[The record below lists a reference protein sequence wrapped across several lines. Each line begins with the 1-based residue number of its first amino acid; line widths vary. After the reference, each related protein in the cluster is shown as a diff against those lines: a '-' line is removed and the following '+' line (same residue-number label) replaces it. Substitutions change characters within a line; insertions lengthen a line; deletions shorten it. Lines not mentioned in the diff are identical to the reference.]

1 MDNKV
6 FVELL
11 KKSSLNKKEF
21 SEKTKLAY
29 STVAN
34 WSTTSNVPDWVESW
48 LENYI
53 KAKTYKDIKDKVFE
67 IEGVESHK

>member
-1 MDNKV
+1 MNNDI

-11 KKSSLNKKEF
+11 KKSDLNKKEF

-34 WSTTSNVPDWVESW
+34 WSTTNNVPDWVESW
-48 LENYI
+48 LQNYI
-53 KAKTYKDIKDKVFE
+53 KAKDMDKV
-67 IEGVESHK
+67 VEAVKPHIK

>member
-1 MDNKV
+1 MNNQM

-11 KKSSLNKKEF
+11 KNTNLNKKEF

-34 WSTTSNVPDWVESW
+34 WSTTDNVPDWVQSW
-48 LENYI
+48 LENYN
-53 KAKTYKDIKDKVFE
+53 KAKLADDI
-67 IEGVESHK
+67 IEAVKPFVEKK